1 MVISLILLSIIG
13 GISFYSCRKI
23 FFDKEEVIKSNSLS
37 KIILQITFVMS
48 NLILSFVIIQ
58 LILTINESN
67 LKLWKFFHFIICT
80 FFYYSL
86 PFYLIYN
93 LFDNSKIKGILQI
106 IGVFLLHLILSN
118 ILYRFFKGT
127 YEESL
132 FEFNFYINELNI
144 LEYLAFIGDL
154 FNGVSGAY
162 NAVNNISSFL
172 IYPLLK
178 RRNLIN
184 PDNSDTKKKLE
195 EINDK
200 ISLNQLKLNEL
211 SEGKNSD
218 LEKNNPSI
226 NKSKT
231 ISSFSE
237 SQKILQNEL
246 RRLKSI
252 QLSYEYQL
260 DVGKRKDEKSKQD
273 GKIKKILNLVKVI
286 QGFVF
291 ISSAY
296 LRILTLDYSEF
307 NLPVDLK
314 EGSIVKT
321 IHNFSLI
328 KFPNFFIEFIEK
340 TISLTLVFVLFGM
353 NWSVSRDRIMGCIS
367 FVFSHLK
374 DKTARY
380 NVQLLIVCI
389 MIFSYYLICG
399 ILVANSMPNAIFKDK
414 LHRYLYPGFDFE
426 NIHWYYDCP
435 YVLAASFFI
444 VKEIVEYS
452 NIISTKQKE

>member
-1 MVISLILLSIIG
+1 MVISLILLCIIG

-23 FFDKEEVIKSNSLS
+23 FFDKEEVIKSNSITQ
-37 KIILQITFVMS
+37 IILQITFVMS

-58 LILTINESN
+58 LLLTINESD
-67 LKLWKFFHFIICT
+67 LKLWKLFLFIISI
-80 FFYYSL
+80 FFYYLL
-86 PFYLIYN
+86 PLYLIYN
-93 LFDNSKIKGILQI
+93 LFDHSKIKGISQI
-106 IGVFLLHLILSN
+106 IGVYVLHLILSN

-132 FEFNFYINELNI
+132 FEFNFYINQLNI

-184 PDNSDTKKKLE
+184 PENSGIKKKLE

-200 ISLNQLKLNEL
+200 ISLKQIKLNEL
-211 SEGKNSD
+211 NQGKNSD
-218 LEKNNPSI
+218 LEQNNSSL
-226 NKSKT
+226 NTS
-231 ISSFSE
+231 ISSSLSE
-237 SQKILQNEL
+237 SKRSLQNEIEK
-246 RRLKSI
+246 LKSI

-260 DVGKRKDEKSKQD
+260 GVGKRKDEKSKQE
-273 GKIKKILNLVKVI
+273 GKIKKILNLIKVI

-291 ISSAY
+291 ITSAY
-296 LRILTLDYSEF
+296 LRILTLDYSDF
-307 NLPVDLK
+307 NQPVNLK
-314 EGSIVKT
+314 EESIVKT
-321 IHNFSLI
+321 IHKFSII
-328 KFPNFFIEFIEK
+328 KFPNFFIEFIEQI
-340 TISLTLVFVLFGM
+340 ISLTLVFVLFGM
-353 NWSVSRDRIMGCIS
+353 NWSVSRDRIMECIS
-367 FVFSHLK
+367 YVFSYLK
-374 DKTARY
+374 NKVAWY
-380 NVQLLIVCI
+380 NVQLLIVCV

-399 ILVANSMPNAIFKDK
+399 ILVSNSMPNVVFKDK

-426 NIHWYYDCP
+426 NLHWYYDCP

-444 VKEIVEYS
+444 MKEIIEYS
-452 NIISTKQKE
+452 NIISTKQKQ